1 MEKIIGRESE
11 LGLLSKYY
19 DSERPEFIALYGR
32 RRVGKTF
39 IVRSFFKD
47 KFDFFATGILEGT
60 YEEELKSFN
69 DSLKEYGHK
78 GADSSN
84 WMDAFSALAALMSKA
99 KRKKRC
105 VIFLDEISCFDT
117 PNSGFTR
124 ALGHF
129 WNKYASRQDN
139 VFLVI
144 CGSATSWMTKNVL
157 NNKGGL
163 HNRRTHELHLRPFNL
178 AKTEQYFASR
188 KARWSRLSILQAYMV
203 LGGVPYYLSLLD
215 MDESLPENID
225 RLFFSED
232 APMRDE
238 YRRLYRSVFKS
249 PERYM
254 DIVKALSANK
264 SGLTRTEISEAV
276 HIDSGSGLSEMLDD
290 LVACDF
296 IRSYRN
302 GLKKNGEIY
311 QLMDF
316 YTLFYLQFCANPSS
330 DRYFW
335 KNTLNS
341 PQQNTWYGLSYERVC
356 MAHIQEILRALHL
369 DTIHTEYYSFRSKD
383 ASPKVQ
389 IDLVID
395 RSDDFVDII
404 EIKYSRI
411 RYEMT
416 KDESEKIERR
426 VSRFINETKTR
437 KGVQTVLIT
446 TLGCEKNRNADV
458 CQRFLTLDELFI

>member
-1 MEKIIGRESE
+1 MEIIIGREHE

-19 DSERPEFIALYGR
+19 ASNRPEFIALYGR

-47 KFDFFATGILEGT
+47 KFDFFATGILDGP

-69 DSLKEYGHK
+69 DSLREYGYK
-78 GADSSN
+78 GTTPNN
-84 WMDAFSALAALMSKA
+84 WMDAFSALSGLITKA

-105 VIFLDEISCFDT
+105 VVFLDEISCFDT

-129 WNKYASRQDN
+129 WNKYASMQDN

-163 HNRRTHELHLRPFNL
+163 HNRKTHEIHLRPFNL
-178 AKTEQYFASR
+178 AKTELYFASR
-188 KARWSRLSILQAYMV
+188 KARWSRQSILQAYMIF
-203 LGGVPYYLSLLD
+203 GGVPYYLSLLD
-215 MDESLPENID
+215 MEESLPANID
-225 RLFFSED
+225 NLFFSED
-232 APMRDE
+232 APMRRE
-238 YRRLYRSVFKS
+238 YQRLYRSVFKT

-254 DIVKALSANK
+254 NIIKALSTNK
-264 SGLTRTEISEAV
+264 SGMTRTEISEAV
-276 HIDSGSGLSEMLDD
+276 GIDSGSGLSEMLEN

-296 IRSYRN
+296 IRSYHN
-302 GLKKNGEIY
+302 GFKKNGEIY

-316 YTLFYLQFCANPSS
+316 YTLFYHQFCAHPST
-330 DRYFW
+330 DQNYW

-341 PQQNTWYGLSYERVC
+341 PLQNTWYGLSFERVC
-356 MAHIQEILRALHL
+356 MAHIPEILQSLHL
-369 DTIHTEYYSFRSKD
+369 DTIHTEYYSFRSKET
-383 ASPKVQ
+383 ASKVQ

-404 EIKYSRI
+404 EIKYSRSK
-411 RYEMT
+411 YEMT
-416 KDESEKIERR
+416 KDEREKIERR
-426 VSRFINETKTR
+426 VARFVSETKTR

-446 TLGCEKNRNADV
+446 THGCEMNRNADV
-458 CQRFLTLDELFI
+458 CQHYLTLDDLFV

>member
-1 MEKIIGRESE
+1 MEKIIGREHE
-11 LGLLSKYY
+11 LDLLSKYY
-19 DSERPEFIALYGR
+19 ASGRPEFIALYGR

-69 DSLKEYGHK
+69 DSLKEFGYK
-78 GADSSN
+78 GISPNN
-84 WMDAFSALAALMSKA
+84 WMDAFSALARLIAKA

-117 PNSGFTR
+117 PTSGFTR

-129 WNKYASRQDN
+129 WNKYASMQDN
-139 VFLVI
+139 VFLVV
-144 CGSATSWMTKNVL
+144 CGSATSWITKNVL

-163 HNRRTHELHLRPFNL
+163 HNRKTHEIHLRPFNL
-178 AKTEQYFASR
+178 YKTEQYFASR

-203 LGGVPYYLSLLD
+203 LGGVPYYLSILD
-215 MDESLPENID
+215 MNESLPANID

-232 APMRDE
+232 APMRRE
-238 YRRLYRSVFKS
+238 YQRLYRSVFKS

-254 DIVKALSANK
+254 NIIKALSINK
-264 SGLTRTEISEAV
+264 SGMTRTEISKAV
-276 HIDSGSGLSEMLDD
+276 GIDSGSGLSEILGD

-296 IRSYRN
+296 IRAYRN

-316 YTLFYLQFCANPSS
+316 YTLFYHQFCARPST
-330 DRYFW
+330 DQNYW

-341 PQQNTWYGLSYERVC
+341 PLQNTWYGLSYERVC
-356 MAHIQEILRALHL
+356 MAHISEILQSLHL
-369 DTIHTEYYSFRSKD
+369 DTIHTEYYSFRSQNS
-383 ASPKVQ
+383 SPKVQ

-395 RSDDFVDII
+395 RSDDFIDIV
-404 EIKYSRI
+404 EIKYSRSK
-411 RYEMT
+411 YEMT
-416 KDESEKIERR
+416 KEEREKIERR
-426 VSRFINETKTR
+426 ITSFLSETKTR

-446 TLGCEKNRNADV
+446 TLGCEMNRNADV
-458 CQRFLTLDELFI
+458 CQRCLTLDDLFV